1 MITIINKFF
10 ENIADAIPQINDFG
24 YGVLTNDKNIKDG
37 NKYPMLWVNNEFR
50 TSYNVTQVNNKVMAV
65 TYDFNLWLFDRWGEN
80 QDSPQEA
87 KITQLSNC
95 EQIAQMV
102 IILASQLPQG
112 GVVLNPFVKVEF
124 TDGISYIDIFANR
137 LVATSVGC
145 KITMKSQDIC
155 EFTQLDINN
164 VFNITC

>member
-10 ENIADAIPQINDFG
+10 ENISDAIPQINDFG
-24 YGVLTNDKNIKDG
+24 YGVLTNDKNIKDA

-50 TSYNVTQVNNKVMAV
+50 TSYNTNFVNSKVLEV
-65 TYDFNLWLFDRWGEN
+65 TYDFNIWLFDRWGEN

-102 IILASQLPQG
+102 IILASQLPRG
-112 GVVLNPFVKVEF
+112 GTVVNPFVKVDF
-124 TDGISYIDIFANR
+124 SDGISYIDIFANR
-137 LVATSVGC
+137 LVACSVGC

-164 VFNITC
+164 IFNITC